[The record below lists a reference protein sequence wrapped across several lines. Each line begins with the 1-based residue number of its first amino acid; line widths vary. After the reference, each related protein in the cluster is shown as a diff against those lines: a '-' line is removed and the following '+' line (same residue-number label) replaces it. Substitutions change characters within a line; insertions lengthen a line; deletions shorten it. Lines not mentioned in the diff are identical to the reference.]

1 MKLIVLINSQHNFI
15 LYIQTYL
22 YINNSLIFVMVNP
35 LIKDI
40 IRLCSIHHQ
49 VSTNNTKVFTT
60 LLSINDDRQIVQIS
74 PIV

>member
-1 MKLIVLINSQHNFI
+1 
-15 LYIQTYL
+15 
-22 YINNSLIFVMVNP
+22 MVNP

-74 PIV
+74 PIVWLLPIVKLEYFVLTN

>member
-1 MKLIVLINSQHNFI
+1 MKLIVLINFQHNFI

-49 VSTNNTKVFTT
+49 VRTNNTKVFTT

>member
-1 MKLIVLINSQHNFI
+1 
-15 LYIQTYL
+15 
-22 YINNSLIFVMVNP
+22 MVNP

-49 VSTNNTKVFTT
+49 VRTNNTKVFTT